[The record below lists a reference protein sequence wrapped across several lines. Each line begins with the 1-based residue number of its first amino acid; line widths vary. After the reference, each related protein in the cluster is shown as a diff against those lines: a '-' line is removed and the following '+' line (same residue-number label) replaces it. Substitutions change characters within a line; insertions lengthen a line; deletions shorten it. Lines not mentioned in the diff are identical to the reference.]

1 MKVTGETGQNPREL
15 YIKKHRF
22 CLELHKMKVNAKN
35 KEQRMFLI
43 FIVFAV
49 MTVDMMLIAAPVC
62 ANEESGQESKPIII
76 GTELDYPP
84 YSFLNEKGEPTGFN
98 VELTRAIAEVMEMGI
113 EIKIGPW
120 GEIREALE
128 TGKIDAISGMYYSE
142 ERDKLVD
149 FSPPCV
155 IVSHVIFARPDS
167 PAIESEDDLH
177 GKDIIVVQ
185 GDIMHDYVLKN
196 DISQNPVLV
205 NTQAEALRLL
215 ASGQNDYILT
225 AKLPGL
231 YWVKKLKLTNLV
243 TVGPLLR
250 PSEYCYAVR
259 EGNAELLGRLNEGLA
274 ILKETNRYRE
284 VYDKWLGVLEPKGIS
299 TEVIL
304 KYAAIVLIPLLLLLA
319 GIGFWTWALRKQI
332 ALRTEKLE
340 KEVTERKKAEEELKK
355 HRDHLEEL
363 VEERTKELKEAQGQL
378 IRKEKLA
385 VIGQLAGSVAHE
397 LRNPLGV
404 IGNSIYYLNMILKH
418 PDKKVI
424 KYLNILKREI
434 KRSND
439 MVSDLLDF
447 SKVQSPSLTKS
458 NLNTLIGD
466 TIAEIKIPEQ
476 INFEMELDEKLP
488 QIPLDPEKIQRV
500 IQNMISNAIGAIPE
514 QGKLEIKTR
523 KSDDFAEIIFRDSGE
538 GIPKEK
544 LNKIFEPLFTT
555 KAKGIGLGL
564 AIVKNIIDHHNG
576 KIEVESKVGKGTTF
590 FIKLPFRIQK

>member
-1 MKVTGETGQNPREL
+1 
-15 YIKKHRF
+15 
-22 CLELHKMKVNAKN
+22 MKVNAKN

-49 MTVDMMLIAAPVC
+49 MAVGMMLIAAPVC

-177 GKDIIVVQ
+177 GKEIIVVQ

>member
-1 MKVTGETGQNPREL
+1 
-15 YIKKHRF
+15 
-22 CLELHKMKVNAKN
+22 MKVNAKN

-49 MTVDMMLIAAPVC
+49 MAVGMMLIAAPVC

>member
-1 MKVTGETGQNPREL
+1 
-15 YIKKHRF
+15 
-22 CLELHKMKVNAKN
+22 MKVNAKN

-49 MTVDMMLIAAPVC
+49 MAVGMMLIAAPVC

-98 VELTRAIAEVMEMGI
+98 VELTRAIAEVMELGI

-155 IVSHVIFARPDS
+155 IVSHAIFARPDS
-167 PAIESEDDLH
+167 PAIESEDDLR
-177 GKDIIVVQ
+177 GKDIIVMQ

-215 ASGQNDYILT
+215 ASGQNDYTLT

-250 PSEYCYAVR
+250 PSEYCYTVR

-284 VYDKWLGVLEPKGIS
+284 IYDKWLGVLEPKGIS

-319 GIGFWTWALRKQI
+319 GIGFWTWALRKQV

-385 VIGQLAGSVAHE
+385 VIGQLAGSVGHE

-434 KRSND
+434 KKSND